1 MYRSCLRSHQVHHL
15 KILEWETSLAAVK
28 GQVQQ
33 LKQQQQ
39 QLNPGLGEE
48 SQPAGAAVGEE
59 DGIGLRQQQVGGK
72 RSPSPPV
79 VETGSGKGSMV
90 C

>member
-1 MYRSCLRSHQVHHL
+1 MHQVHHL
-15 KILEWETSLAAVK
+15 KILEWEASLAAVK

-39 QLNPGLGEE
+39 LKPGLGEE
-48 SQPAGAAVGEE
+48 SQPAGAAGGE